1 MKEHCTSK
9 PTNSNA
15 NEVIEL
21 DGVEEEKHKSLGGGI
36 HVAGEMER
44 LRTKGICKKK
54 KEGSCS
60 GVDSKSALYFQL
72 LISFPRLRE

>member
-1 MKEHCTSK
+1 MKEPCTSK

-15 NEVIEL
+15 NDVIEL
-21 DGVEEEKHKSLGGGI
+21 ELKRKSTNHLESWWE
-36 HVAGEMER
+36 VVFMER
-44 LRTKGICKKK
+44 LWTKGICKKK

>member
-1 MKEHCTSK
+1 MKEPCTSK

-44 LRTKGICKKK
+44 LWPVDKGDIQEE
-54 KEGSCS
+54 EGRI
-60 GVDSKSALYFQL
+60 L
-72 LISFPRLRE
+72 